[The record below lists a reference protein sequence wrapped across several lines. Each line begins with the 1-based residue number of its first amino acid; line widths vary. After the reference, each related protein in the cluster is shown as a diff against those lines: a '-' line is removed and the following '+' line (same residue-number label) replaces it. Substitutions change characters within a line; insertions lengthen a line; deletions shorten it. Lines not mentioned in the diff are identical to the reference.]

1 MNCCQSVIT
10 PATLR
15 LASPYS
21 PRIRVRSHS
30 FRDSSQELTMAGQM
44 EQMGAILGQ
53 QLMKTAEVI
62 IIFCIFW
69 TEITTTPCQIMED
82 QVDAEMKKLES
93 MDEDDLEALKKRRIE
108 MMKKQ
113 QEKKQEWLAQG
124 HGEYS
129 EIPEE
134 KVCHSAFFQLLLR
147 MVIMSTI
154 MSIGQSMAVN
164 STRI

>member
-1 MNCCQSVIT
+1 
-10 PATLR
+10 
-15 LASPYS
+15 
-21 PRIRVRSHS
+21 
-30 FRDSSQELTMAGQM
+30 MAGQM

-134 KVCHSAFFQLLLR
+134 KVCHSAFFQLLQR
-147 MVIMSTI
+147 MMIVATS
-154 MSIGQSMAVN
+154 MSIG
-164 STRI
+164 

>member
-1 MNCCQSVIT
+1 
-10 PATLR
+10 
-15 LASPYS
+15 
-21 PRIRVRSHS
+21 
-30 FRDSSQELTMAGQM
+30 
-44 EQMGAILGQ
+44 
-53 QLMKTAEVI
+53 
-62 IIFCIFW
+62 
-69 TEITTTPCQIMED
+69 MED

-134 KVCHSAFFQLLLR
+134 KVRPPSLMGSGTTVLLLWFYHLLP
-147 MVIMSTI
+147 
-154 MSIGQSMAVN
+154 N
-164 STRI
+164 

>member
-1 MNCCQSVIT
+1 
-10 PATLR
+10 
-15 LASPYS
+15 
-21 PRIRVRSHS
+21 
-30 FRDSSQELTMAGQM
+30 MAGQM

-62 IIFCIFW
+62 IIFCIFL

-134 KVCHSAFFQLLLR
+134 KVCHSAFFQLLQR
-147 MVIMSTI
+147 MMIVATSMSNEHWIINGTT
-154 MSIGQSMAVN
+154 N

>member
-1 MNCCQSVIT
+1 M
-10 PATLR
+10 
-15 LASPYS
+15 
-21 PRIRVRSHS
+21 
-30 FRDSSQELTMAGQM
+30 
-44 EQMGAILGQ
+44 
-53 QLMKTAEVI
+53 
-62 IIFCIFW
+62 
-69 TEITTTPCQIMED
+69 MED

-134 KVCHSAFFQLLLR
+134 KVCSVVEMRSNVFWKYSLCNNLHTVILRQLKLHNHSITTVQEFFNVTKNSENVVCHFYR
-147 MVIMSTI
+147 EETFRCKIMDKHLAILAKKHVETKFCKVKNKNIISSSLVTI
-154 MSIGQSMAVN
+154 IISD
-164 STRI
+164 